1 MLIAILQI
9 PSFILP
15 TFWGNDIFDAKFVHL
30 DHSEEVFDTFFIGSS
45 RINNQINPIFFDKLV
60 GKNATNSF
68 NLGCPGS
75 GGLEIQMAIKEI
87 INSPKQN
94 PKLIFAEIS
103 HFATPHGRNSNT
115 IRGRYY
121 YYLQSWLCSSK
132 FELNRPNFNNKLKNI
147 TKGFVNYIKNILHFN
162 LFKYEVLRLKNGPN
176 KSRIKN
182 QAKKMGFHPLLEGT
196 NKEEELKRREKLLS
210 DTSILKTRYQGALKV
225 FNSKPK
231 KLRENTFL
239 TEELNNLI
247 EYGEKRGVR
256 IVYLLLP
263 KSAEYNYEVAY
274 PSFLKIPAKNKI
286 NLADPKKY
294 GDFYKLEYS
303 FDRAH
308 LNKKGANLLTKAII
322 DEYKEIM

>member
-30 DHSEEVFDTFFIGSS
+30 DNSEEVFDTFFIGSS

-60 GKNATNSF
+60 GKNATKSF

-75 GGLEIQMAIKEI
+75 GGLEMQMAVKEI

-94 PKLIFAEIS
+94 AKLIFAEIP
-103 HFATPHGRNSNT
+103 HFATPLGRNSNT

-132 FELNRPNFNNKLKNI
+132 FELDRPGFNNKYRNI
-147 TKGFVNYIKNILHFN
+147 AKGFVNYIKNFLHFN
-162 LFKYEVLRLKNGPN
+162 LFKYEILRLKNGPN
-176 KSRIKN
+176 QSRVKN
-182 QAKKMGFHPLLEGT
+182 QAKKLGYFPLKEGT
-196 NKEEELKRREKLLS
+196 NIKEEQRRRKEFLD
-210 DTSILKTRYQGALKV
+210 DTSILKKRYNEATKV
-225 FNSKPK
+225 FNKPLD
-231 KLRENTFL
+231 KLNENKFL
-239 TEELNNLI
+239 TQQLMDLV
-247 EYGEKRGVR
+247 EYGEEKGVR
-256 IVYLLLP
+256 IVFLLLP
-263 KSAEYNYEVAY
+263 KSPEILYEMTY
-274 PSFLKIPAKNKI
+274 PSFLKLPEKNRI
-286 NLADPKKY
+286 NLADPSKY

-322 DEYKEIM
+322 DEYKETM